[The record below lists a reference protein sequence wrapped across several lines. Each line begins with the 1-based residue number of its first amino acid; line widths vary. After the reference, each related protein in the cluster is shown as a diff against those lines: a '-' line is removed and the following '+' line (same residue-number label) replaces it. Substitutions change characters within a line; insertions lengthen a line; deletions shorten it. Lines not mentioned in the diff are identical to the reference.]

1 MTDHC
6 MQANSKDAESPEPS
20 QQQFGRAAGRGIS
33 WMSLS
38 LAIGKIFIFL
48 AQVVLGWI
56 LTEEDFGVLAIVSAV
71 IVFVK
76 IFHDGGVSVVLVQRG
91 EAAFERLQGAGFW
104 LALTISSLA
113 AIALALISPWIA
125 SAYQDDRLVNLLC
138 VLALTLPLGS
148 PIATFRARLQLDL
161 RFRVIS
167 IISAGSFTVRSLG
180 MIVLALSGFGVMS
193 FVIPMLFAALFESLA
208 TFLAAQIHPWREP
221 VRLNEWL
228 SLLKDSKW
236 VVFATTCRGL
246 ARNGD
251 YLVLGLL
258 LPKALVGLYFFG
270 YQLTTQITFLI
281 ALNLRHVLF
290 PVMTR
295 LANEPDRQSKAIMR
309 TIQMLMLVAAPASML
324 IATVIRPV
332 EELIW
337 RLKWVDAVPL
347 MQLFAIV
354 SPMLFLTEV
363 VQAALNSRGQFRRS
377 GLLILAEGLWL
388 MGSAWLAVTLAGNR
402 SITIV
407 ALWIFGMQ
415 VIYALVISAWVLH
428 SFQIR
433 PTEFLRLFLPQW
445 TVSLIAV
452 GAARSVS
459 QLLPVA
465 VSPILQ
471 IMVLAT
477 TFLTVFV
484 CVALVALRSEL
495 QDMANV
501 APRPIAVVVRRLF
514 LLPQA

>member
-1 MTDHC
+1 MRTATLLGEWLFSSLDSLKFIFFARLPLMTDHC

-309 TIQMLMLVAAPASML
+309 TIQMLMLVAAAQAFS
-324 IATVIRPV
+324 R
-332 EELIW
+332 
-337 RLKWVDAVPL
+337 
-347 MQLFAIV
+347 
-354 SPMLFLTEV
+354 SP
-363 VQAALNSRGQFRRS
+363 QS
-377 GLLILAEGLWL
+377 
-388 MGSAWLAVTLAGNR
+388 
-402 SITIV
+402 
-407 ALWIFGMQ
+407 
-415 VIYALVISAWVLH
+415 
-428 SFQIR
+428 
-433 PTEFLRLFLPQW
+433 
-445 TVSLIAV
+445 
-452 GAARSVS
+452 
-459 QLLPVA
+459 
-465 VSPILQ
+465 
-471 IMVLAT
+471 
-477 TFLTVFV
+477 
-484 CVALVALRSEL
+484 
-495 QDMANV
+495 
-501 APRPIAVVVRRLF
+501 
-514 LLPQA
+514 